1 MNTTYR
7 LTIGDYIEKFLK
19 GSVKGTAVLKEIY
32 KFVQKHLPETAEET
46 IRCAIYRDSKK
57 RFKRVAKGV
66 YMLVGEETASL
77 LINGDGRALN
87 EIEDNSIDAIITDH
101 PWSDAKAH
109 KSGNQKNFA
118 DYDTFRYTL
127 EDFKAK
133 ARVLKDGA
141 YLAEFLPV
149 ESFSNYEYLYEI
161 KQMAKEA
168 GLNYYAKIT
177 WRKAPE
183 GAINTGRTTKGVE
196 DICIFYK
203 GKKPRRLSETK
214 TKPYYTS
221 KMLSYTIDIPA
232 NKGKDKNHQAE
243 KPIAIYDYLIEMLT
257 DVHDV
262 CLDQFAGS
270 CNLLKS
276 AINKKRFGIAY
287 ELCSNFVKKAVDRF
301 GCITLFEQESEN
313 DIVEE
318 SDTVEMETLT
328 IETIPV
334 EATEF
339 QLKFLNNIKEKRAH
353 MLSSSDIDTI
363 NKANED
369 SFSLAST
376 INELFNKIVKLGYS
390 NYPVPVFNI
399 NLEDYT
405 YLNQMEAEICN
416 MFDAKFEDNYLK
428 DYYTN
433 YKIETRAFIEYCLSQ
448 KRILTFEYIKVNSD
462 NLISD
467 YIKYIQKNHTKL
479 NYIRSEKLLKEFFA

>member
-1 MNTTYR
+1 MMNTTYN
-7 LTIGDYIEKFLK
+7 LTIGDRIEMFLEGTKK
-19 GSVKGTAVLKEIY
+19 GVATLKEIY
-32 KFVQKHLPETAEET
+32 NFISDKPEET
-46 IRCAIYRDSKK
+46 VRCAIYRDKK
-57 RFKRVAKGV
+57 NRFKKVAKGV
-66 YMLVGEETASL
+66 YMLIGKETASL
-77 LINGDGRALN
+77 LISGDGRALN

-168 GLNYYAKIT
+168 GLNYYAKVT

-196 DICIFYK
+196 DVCIFYK

-232 NKGKDKNHQAE
+232 NKGKEKNHQAE
-243 KPIAIYDYLIEMLT
+243 KPIAIYDYLIDMLT
-257 DVHDV
+257 DTYDV
-262 CLDQFAGS
+262 CLDQFGGA
-270 CNLLKS
+270 CNLIKS
-276 AINKKRFGIAY
+276 AIKKNRFGVAY
-287 ELCSNFVKKAVDRF
+287 ELCTDFVKKAVDRF
-301 GCITLFEQESEN
+301 GCITLFEQEDEN
-313 DIVEE
+313 IVEE
-318 SDTVEMETLT
+318 EVENIEKEILT

-339 QLKFLNNIKEKRAH
+339 QLKFLNNIKEKRAN
-353 MLSSSDIDTI
+353 MLSENDLEII
-363 NKANED
+363 NRANED

-390 NYPVPVFNI
+390 NYPVPSFNI
-399 NLEDYT
+399 SLEDYT
-405 YLNQMEAEICN
+405 YLNQMELEIN
-416 MFDAKFEDNYLK
+416 NIFNSKFDNNYLK

-433 YKIETRAFIEYCLSQ
+433 YKIEARAFIEYCVSKEKVFDFDSIKSNFNDLSM
-448 KRILTFEYIKVNSD
+448 KYAS
-462 NLISD
+462 
-467 YIKYIQKNHTKL
+467 YIQKNHTKL
-479 NYIRSEKLLKEFFA
+479 NYVRSLKLLNEFLG

>member
-1 MNTTYR
+1 MNTTYN
-7 LTIGDYIEKFLK
+7 LTIGDRIEMFLEGTKK
-19 GSVKGTAVLKEIY
+19 GVATLKEIY
-32 KFVQKHLPETAEET
+32 SVITDKPEET
-46 IRCAIYRDSKK
+46 VRCAIYRDSKK
-57 RFKRVAKGV
+57 RFKKVAKGV
-66 YMLVGEETASL
+66 YMLAGKETASL
-77 LINGDGRALN
+77 LINGDGRSLK
-87 EIEDNSIDAIITDH
+87 EIEDESIDAIITDH
-101 PWSDAKAH
+101 PWSDKKAH

-149 ESFSNYEYLYEI
+149 ESATNYEYLYEI

-168 GLNYYAKIT
+168 GLNYYAKVT

-183 GAINTGRTTKGVE
+183 GVINNGRTTKGVE
-196 DICIFYK
+196 DVCIFYK

-214 TKPYYTS
+214 SKPYFTS

-232 NKGKDKNHQAE
+232 NKGKAKNHQAE
-243 KPIAIYDYLIEMLT
+243 KPIALYDYLIDMLT
-257 DVHDV
+257 DVKDV
-262 CLDQFAGS
+262 CLDQFGGA
-270 CNLLKS
+270 CNLLQS
-276 AINKKRFGIAY
+276 AIRKNRFGIAY
-287 ELCSNFVKKAVDRF
+287 ELCTDFVKKAVDRF
-301 GCITLFEQESEN
+301 ECITLFN
-313 DIVEE
+313 ADDIVQEE
-318 SDTVEMETLT
+318 ENNEDVEAETVT
-328 IETIPV
+328 IETIPA

-339 QLKFLNNIKEKRAH
+339 QLKFLNKIKEKRAH
-353 MLSSSDIDTI
+353 MLSSSDIETI

-405 YLNQMEAEICN
+405 YLNQMEAEICKI
-416 MFDAKFEDNYLK
+416 FDTKFEDNYLK

-433 YKIETRAFIEYCLSQ
+433 YKIETRAFVEYCLSQ
-448 KRILTFEYIKVNSD
+448 KRILTFESIKSD
-462 NLISD
+462 LNNLISD

>member
-1 MNTTYR
+1 MMNTTYN
-7 LTIGDYIEKFLK
+7 LTIGDRIEMFLEGTKK
-19 GSVKGTAVLKEIY
+19 GVATLKEIY
-32 KFVQKHLPETAEET
+32 SSISDKPEET
-46 IRCAIYRDSKK
+46 VRCAIYRDKK
-57 RFKRVAKGV
+57 NRFKKVAKGV
-66 YMLVGEETASL
+66 YMLIGKETASL

-168 GLNYYAKIT
+168 GLNYYAKVT

-196 DICIFYK
+196 DVCIFYK

-232 NKGKDKNHQAE
+232 NKGKEKNHQAE
-243 KPIAIYDYLIEMLT
+243 KPIAIYDYLIDMLT
-257 DVHDV
+257 DAYDV
-262 CLDQFAGS
+262 CLDQFGGA
-270 CNLLKS
+270 CNLIKS
-276 AINKKRFGIAY
+276 AIKKNRFGVAY
-287 ELCSNFVKKAVDRF
+287 ELCTDFVKKAVDRF
-301 GCITLFEQESEN
+301 GCITLFEQGDEN
-313 DIVEE
+313 VVEE
-318 SDTVEMETLT
+318 EIENIKKETLT

-339 QLKFLNNIKEKRAH
+339 QLKFLNNIKEKRAN
-353 MLSSSDIDTI
+353 MLSGNDLEII
-363 NKANED
+363 NRANED

-390 NYPVPVFNI
+390 NYPVPSFNI
-399 NLEDYT
+399 SLEDYT
-405 YLNQMEAEICN
+405 YLNQMELEIN
-416 MFDAKFEDNYLK
+416 NIFNNKFDNNYLK

-433 YKIETRAFIEYCLSQ
+433 YKIEARAFVEYCISKEKVFDFNSIKSNFNDLST
-448 KRILTFEYIKVNSD
+448 KYAS
-462 NLISD
+462 
-467 YIKYIQKNHTKL
+467 YIQKNHTKL
-479 NYIRSEKLLKEFFA
+479 NYVRSLKLLNEFLG

>member
-1 MNTTYR
+1 MNTTYQ
-7 LTIGDYIEKFLK
+7 LTIADRIEAFLEGTKK
-19 GSVKGTAVLKEIY
+19 GVATLKEIY
-32 KFVQKHLPETAEET
+32 GVITDKPEET

-57 RFKRVAKGV
+57 RFKKVAKGV
-66 YMLVGEETASL
+66 YMLVGKETASL
-77 LINGDGRALN
+77 LINGDGRSLK

-101 PWSDAKAH
+101 PWSDPKAH

-118 DYDTFRYTL
+118 DYETFRYTL

-133 ARVLKDGA
+133 ARVLKEGA

-168 GLNYYAKIT
+168 GLNYYAKVT

-183 GAINTGRTTKGVE
+183 GSINTGRTTKGVE
-196 DICIFYK
+196 DVCIFYK

-243 KPIAIYDYLIEMLT
+243 KPIAIYDYLIDMFT
-257 DVHDV
+257 DVNDV
-262 CLDQFAGS
+262 CLDQFGGAL
-270 CNLLKS
+270 NLLKS
-276 AINKKRFGIAY
+276 AVKKNRFGIAY

-301 GCITLFEQESEN
+301 KCITLFEQDDEDTSEDEVN
-313 DIVEE
+313 NI
-318 SDTVEMETLT
+318 ETDLLT
-328 IETIPV
+328 IETIPA

-339 QLKFLNNIKEKRAH
+339 QLKFLNNIKEKRYD
-353 MLSSSDIDTI
+353 MLSETDLEII
-363 NKANED
+363 NRANKD

-390 NYPVPVFNI
+390 NYPVPSFNI
-399 NLEDYT
+399 GLEDYT
-405 YLNQMEAEICN
+405 YLNQMEIKIN
-416 MFDAKFEDNYLK
+416 QVFDNKFNNKYIK

-433 YKIETRAFIEYCLSQ
+433 YKIEARAFVEYCISEEKIFDFDLIQSDF
-448 KRILTFEYIKVNSD
+448 KNILLRYSN
-462 NLISD
+462 
-467 YIKYIQKNHTKL
+467 YIQKNHTKL
-479 NYIRSEKLLKEFFA
+479 NYTRSLKLLNEFLGE